1 MDFTK
6 QLDNA
11 TKLIDRW
18 LAYKVYTGR
27 VPGLSIG
34 IVYKNSVVFSKG
46 YGYANLERQIKTSDT
61 TCYRIASFSKIF
73 TVVAVMQQF
82 EQRKLHSDGRVQRYL
97 PGSISDHDTQTS
109 FSTVGELQ
117 TPAAGPDCD

>member
-27 VPGLSIG
+27 LPGLSIG

-46 YGYANLERQIKTSDT
+46 YGYGNLERQIKTSGT
-61 TCYRIASFSKIF
+61 T
-73 TVVAVMQQF
+73 
-82 EQRKLHSDGRVQRYL
+82 
-97 PGSISDHDTQTS
+97 
-109 FSTVGELQ
+109 
-117 TPAAGPDCD
+117 

>member
-34 IVYKNSVVFSKG
+34 VVYKNSVVFSKG
-46 YGYANLERQIKTSDT
+46 YGYANVEKQIKASET

-73 TVVAVMQQF
+73 TAVAVMKLFAQG
-82 EQRKLHSDGRVQRYL
+82 KLHLDDRVQLYL
-97 PGSISDHDTQTS
+97 PWFTSDHDTQTS
-109 FSTVGELQ
+109 VNNIRQLLRH
-117 TPAAGPDCD
+117 PA